1 MTRSKDRK
9 VAESIVVIVDEDVD
23 DGKETS
29 EGETNLRL

>member
-23 DGKETS
+23 DGKS
-29 EGETNLRL
+29 ERETNLRL